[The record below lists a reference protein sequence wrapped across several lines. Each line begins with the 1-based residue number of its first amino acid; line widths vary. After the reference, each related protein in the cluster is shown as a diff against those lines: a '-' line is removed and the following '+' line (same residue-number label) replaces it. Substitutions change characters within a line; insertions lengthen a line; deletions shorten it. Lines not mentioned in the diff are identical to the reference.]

1 MGKIFCL
8 MGKSSSGKDTIF
20 KQLELDNEI
29 QLKPIVLYTTRP
41 KRSNEIDGVTYN
53 FVTKDILDK
62 YEAEGKMIE
71 QRVYNTVNGDWHYCT
86 IDDGNINLDKNDYL
100 IITTLEAYEK
110 LQSYFGNVNVVPLYI
125 EIDDGVRLER
135 ALERE
140 RLQEKPNYDELCR
153 RYLADSY
160 DFSEDKLN
168 QCNIVKS
175 FNNID
180 LNDCI
185 SEIKE
190 EILRLK
196 NN

>member
-29 QLKPIVLYTTRP
+29 ELKPIVLYTTRP

-71 QRVYNTVNGDWHYCT
+71 QRVYNTVNGDWYYCT
-86 IDDGNINLDKNDYL
+86 IDDGNINLDENDYL

-110 LQSYFGNVNVVPLYI
+110 LQSYFGNSNVVPLYI

-135 ALERE
+135 ALARE

-153 RYLADSY
+153 RYLADSR

-168 QCNIVKS
+168 QCNVFKS

-180 LNDCI
+180 LNNCI
-185 SEIKE
+185 YEIKQ